1 MLFILVT
8 YVTKEYVVFVFHSRN
23 IYYAYVLDIKYFVEK
38 KEQKFLPSWNLLL
51 TLQLKLYKHL
61 IIKKKQTNM

>member
-1 MLFILVT
+1 MLFILLMSQMN
-8 YVTKEYVVFVFHSRN
+8 VVFVFHSRN
-23 IYYAYVLDIKYFVEK
+23 IYYAYVLDIKYYKEK

-61 IIKKKQTNM
+61 IIKKNKIK